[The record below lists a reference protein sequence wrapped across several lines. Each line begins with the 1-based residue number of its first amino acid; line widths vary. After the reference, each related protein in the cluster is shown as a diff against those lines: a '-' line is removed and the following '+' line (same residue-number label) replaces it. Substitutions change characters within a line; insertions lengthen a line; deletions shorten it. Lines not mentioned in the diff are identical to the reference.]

1 MDHMDVVHGAST
13 EAVVCGSDR
22 KAQVELGLDCWV
34 TASFLGCISFL
45 GAFRLLS
52 SPNHNKHITYLM
64 VSMFVQCPFLYH
76 ATF

>member
-34 TASFLGCISFL
+34 TASFPSCISFL
-45 GAFRLLS
+45 GAFR
-52 SPNHNKHITYLM
+52 
-64 VSMFVQCPFLYH
+64 
-76 ATF
+76 